1 MRDKKAWGLQVKT
14 SRVFMEMWYFLVRT
28 ERSRMKQPNHN
39 MCLWKITCNNCNP
52 EPSHNKVK
60 VKLHEQLKLWHF
72 LSFTYLALQPKHFV
86 LLVIFYSIYE
96 THSACPLFI
105 SNWCLKGNGIKPW
118 GFMGFV
124 WQKKITGGLVVII
137 LWPFVLRNC
146 RVKYCPQ
153 DRRKKKK
160 VVSVLHEEISA
171 LSSRQSQPQ
180 QPPIPWWYFSMF
192 SLCSQSLWAG
202 KECRHCGVLCAHS
215 GLFWVSVRSL
225 RFVPS
230 NSGHFILC
238 SLNMYMQKAFS

>member
-1 MRDKKAWGLQVKT
+1 M
-14 SRVFMEMWYFLVRT
+14 RT

-105 SNWCLKGNGIKPW
+105 SSWCLKGNGIKPW

-124 WQKKITGGLVVII
+124 WQKKNHWGTCCNNSLAFCFEELQSEI
-137 LWPFVLRNC
+137 LPSGQKEKEKSCL
-146 RVKYCPQ
+146 
-153 DRRKKKK
+153 
-160 VVSVLHEEISA
+160 SVT
-171 LSSRQSQPQ
+171 
-180 QPPIPWWYFSMF
+180 
-192 SLCSQSLWAG
+192 
-202 KECRHCGVLCAHS
+202 
-215 GLFWVSVRSL
+215 
-225 RFVPS
+225 
-230 NSGHFILC
+230 
-238 SLNMYMQKAFS
+238 